1 MLAAVGTP
9 ATAVSKA
16 TLPIRSA
23 PMSSFFQ
30 QIFYF
35 EKVGNIN
42 FLQSD
47 DKDIIVFSPIVF
59 CWIRKQDRKRFLDG
73 LFVWGSIIYLISE
86 LLLEVPSYIFP

>member
-16 TLPIRSA
+16 TLPIRIA

-30 QIFYF
+30 EIFYC

-42 FLQSD
+42 F
-47 DKDIIVFSPIVF
+47 
-59 CWIRKQDRKRFLDG
+59 
-73 LFVWGSIIYLISE
+73 
-86 LLLEVPSYIFP
+86 